1 MLNSYLYLYNV
12 CLADIALGGAG
23 MGKLEL
29 NKKRK
34 KSALYNTAFELF
46 TTKGLA
52 KTTISDIVENAG
64 VAKGTFY
71 LYFKDKY
78 DIRNKLISHK
88 AGELFSEARNALE
101 AAHIT
106 GFTAQLHFIV
116 DNILDRLQTESS
128 LLGFISKNLSW
139 GVFKDAFQEQA
150 DEEDFPF
157 FQEYLGLLGQSD
169 VQYDS
174 PELLLFTIIEL
185 VSSTSYSC
193 ILHSQPVSLDEYR
206 PYLHRTIDCILLAFT
221 HGTGG
226 NDFSPTL

>member
-1 MLNSYLYLYNV
+1 
-12 CLADIALGGAG
+12 

-78 DIRNKLISHK
+78 DIRNKLISH
-88 AGELFSEARNALE
+88 
-101 AAHIT
+101 IT

-116 DNILDRLQTESS
+116 DNILDRLETESS

-150 DEEDFPF
+150 DDDDFPF
-157 FQEYLGLLGQSD
+157 FQEYLNLLDQSD

-193 ILHSQPVSLDEYR
+193 ILHSQPVCLAEYR
-206 PYLHRTIDCILLAFT
+206 PYLHRTIDCILQAFI
-221 HGTGG
+221 HGA
-226 NDFSPTL
+226 DVEKL

>member
-1 MLNSYLYLYNV
+1 
-12 CLADIALGGAG
+12 

-88 AGELFSEARNALE
+88 AGELFSEAHDALE
-101 AAHIT
+101 ASHIT

-116 DNILDRLQTESS
+116 DNILDRLETESS

-150 DEEDFPF
+150 DDDDFPF
-157 FQEYLGLLGQSD
+157 FQEYLNLLD
-169 VQYDS
+169 R
-174 PELLLFTIIEL
+174 
-185 VSSTSYSC
+185 SYSMIPQSC
-193 ILHSQPVSLDEYR
+193 FFLP
-206 PYLHRTIDCILLAFT
+206 LL
-221 HGTGG
+221 
-226 NDFSPTL
+226 NW

>member
-1 MLNSYLYLYNV
+1 
-12 CLADIALGGAG
+12 

-29 NKKRK
+29 NKMRK
-34 KSALYNTAFELF
+34 KSALYNTAFELS

-88 AGELFSEARNALE
+88 AGELFSQARDALE
-101 AAHIT
+101 Q
-106 GFTAQLHFIV
+106 AQLHFLV
-116 DNILDRLQTESS
+116 DNILDRLETESD

-150 DEEDFPF
+150 DEDDFPF
-157 FQEYLGLLGQSD
+157 FQEYLNLLDQSD

-193 ILHSQPVSLDEYR
+193 ILHSQPVCLAEYR
-206 PYLHRTIDCILLAFT
+206 PYLHRTIDCILQAFI
-221 HGTGG
+221 HGA
-226 NDFSPTL
+226 DVEKL